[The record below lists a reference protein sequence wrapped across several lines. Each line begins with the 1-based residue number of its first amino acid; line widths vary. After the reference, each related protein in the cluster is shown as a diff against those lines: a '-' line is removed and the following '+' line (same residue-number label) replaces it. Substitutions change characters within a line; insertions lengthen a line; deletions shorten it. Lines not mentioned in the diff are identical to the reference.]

1 MNTGIRQE
9 TERES
14 RQLADKREELESLK
28 KHLGRMERILS
39 RLKVEIGTLRK
50 MYAEILDPKIRELD
64 NLNRVLS
71 DSSEVGKRISAEKV
85 LRGPSFTRDRNN
97 EINDIPG
104 QNRGCD
110 QSSCFPGSFKDLYRK
125 VAKAIHPD
133 LSTNEEEKK
142 WRQKLMAEANN
153 AYAKRDRESL
163 RAILKQWENAPGSCA
178 DGNAAAEISL
188 LQRKISWVKERI
200 RAVEEEIEKLKETD
214 IYSLLVKV
222 EESQF
227 EGIDL
232 LAEMA
237 RKIDADIETARER
250 LRGVFGRKNDS
261 TSHVDDHFNGGRSIC
276 FPSNRSVGTLFVRK
290 IRSESFLDW
299 QNIADARGEVF
310 IPAGKCLRLDVKT
323 RLEDI
328 SECLNTIGPNDL
340 DALFLHGSDDA
351 DLKFLKRLT
360 GLRELYFSGKGITD
374 AGLENIL
381 GLKNLSRLYIYNTS
395 ISASGAEALRFLGGL
410 RSITFCGTGITEI
423 ALRKMRQSLPGCR
436 ITILNHRD
444 DLK

>member
-1 MNTGIRQE
+1 VNKLQYLGLEVARKRTQVILERRKYSMNTGIRQE

-142 WRQKLMAEANN
+142 WRQKLMAEAN
-153 AYAKRDRESL
+153 
-163 RAILKQWENAPGSCA
+163 
-178 DGNAAAEISL
+178 
-188 LQRKISWVKERI
+188 
-200 RAVEEEIEKLKETD
+200 
-214 IYSLLVKV
+214 
-222 EESQF
+222 
-227 EGIDL
+227 
-232 LAEMA
+232 
-237 RKIDADIETARER
+237 TA
-250 LRGVFGRKNDS
+250 
-261 TSHVDDHFNGGRSIC
+261 
-276 FPSNRSVGTLFVRK
+276 NRSGQF
-290 IRSESFLDW
+290 
-299 QNIADARGEVF
+299 
-310 IPAGKCLRLDVKT
+310 
-323 RLEDI
+323 
-328 SECLNTIGPNDL
+328 
-340 DALFLHGSDDA
+340 
-351 DLKFLKRLT
+351 
-360 GLRELYFSGKGITD
+360 
-374 AGLENIL
+374 
-381 GLKNLSRLYIYNTS
+381 
-395 ISASGAEALRFLGGL
+395 
-410 RSITFCGTGITEI
+410 
-423 ALRKMRQSLPGCR
+423 
-436 ITILNHRD
+436 
-444 DLK
+444 